1 MPLPFLFTVI
11 VIWYMFIYYRVIS
24 IIYMRILPIQ
34 LCLSSLS

>member
-24 IIYMRILPIQ
+24 IIYMRILTIQ
-34 LCLSSLS
+34 LCPSYLS